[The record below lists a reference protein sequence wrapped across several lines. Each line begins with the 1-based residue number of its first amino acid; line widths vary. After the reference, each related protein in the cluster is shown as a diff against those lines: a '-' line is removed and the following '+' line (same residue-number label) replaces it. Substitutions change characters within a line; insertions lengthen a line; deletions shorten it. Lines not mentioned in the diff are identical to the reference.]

1 MGDLFERNGLIS
13 ERSESSLVTQAV
25 LNILRNELSLLS
37 QVKHG
42 AILMQDNLR
51 LLSLITD

>member
-1 MGDLFERNGLIS
+1 MS

-25 LNILRNELSLLS
+25 LDVLRNELSFLS

-51 LLSLITD
+51 LLSLVTD

>member
-1 MGDLFERNGLIS
+1 MS

-25 LNILRNELSLLS
+25 LNILRYELSLLS

-42 AILMQDNLR
+42 AVLMQDNLR
-51 LLSLITD
+51 LLSLITN